1 MSENMAANE
10 TSKEIQRSALT
21 GVRILDLTRY
31 QQGPFATVLLSDM
44 GAEVIKIEEP
54 GGEPG
59 RATGLGP
66 DGFSAY
72 FEAHNRGKKSMT
84 LDLRTDDARE
94 VIRRLLPSCEVV
106 VENFRPGTMEKWGLG
121 YDDLKKIVPD
131 IILASG
137 SSWGRNGPRGDLP
150 GYDHVGQAFSGVM
163 VEQGG
168 GPNKAPHALVGGFA
182 DQIGAM
188 LLAFGVSS
196 ALVAKHTFGI
206 GQHVDVSL
214 IGAMTALQSMQITRY
229 LRTGQQLGFEER
241 RAATYTHYLCSDE
254 KYVAIAANTQRFWTR
269 LCAAIERIDLS
280 VDDRFAD
287 PFGRADNKDDLV
299 SELSNTFISRSSEYW
314 AKALTDAD
322 VPNSV
327 VMGYKELST
336 DEQMWA
342 NGYLQEISSVNLGVM
357 TVPGPPIR
365 MSETPCQ
372 IQGSG
377 PELGFSTEEL
387 LIELGY
393 SWDEISGMRDN
404 DVI

>member
-1 MSENMAANE
+1 MSNNTVVSDKSDGVE
-10 TSKEIQRSALT
+10 RSALT

-44 GAEVIKIEEP
+44 GAEVIKIEQP

-59 RATGLGP
+59 RATGLGT

-94 VIRRLLPSCEVV
+94 VIRRLLPSCDVV

-121 YDDLKKIVPD
+121 YEDLKKIVPN

-168 GPNKAPHALVGGFA
+168 GPNETPHALIGGFA

-229 LRTGQQLGFEER
+229 LRTGKQVGFEER
-241 RAATYTHYLCSDE
+241 RAATYTHYLCSDD
-254 KYVAIAANTQRFWTR
+254 KYVAIAANTQRFWAR
-269 LCAAIERIDLS
+269 LCTAIERIDLA

-299 SELSNTFISRSSEYW
+299 TELSQSFISKSSDYW
-314 AKALTDAD
+314 VRALTDAD

-327 VMGYKELST
+327 VMGYKELAT

-342 NGYLQEISSVNLGVM
+342 NGYLQEISSSNLGQM

-372 IQGSG
+372 IQGAG

-387 LIELGY
+387 LLELDY
-393 SWDEISGMRDN
+393 TWDEISNMREN
-404 DVI
+404 DII

>member
-72 FEAHNRGKKSMT
+72 FEAHNRGKKSVT

-168 GPNKAPHALVGGFA
+168 GPNKAPHALIGGFA

-314 AKALTDAD
+314 AKVLTDAD

>member
-168 GPNKAPHALVGGFA
+168 GPNKAPHALIGGFA

>member
-1 MSENMAANE
+1 MSDNTAASN
-10 TSKEIQRSALT
+10 TSDEIQRSALT

-59 RATGLGP
+59 RATGLGA

-106 VENFRPGTMEKWGLG
+106 IENFRPGTMEKWGLG
-121 YDDLKKIVPD
+121 YDELKEIVPD

-168 GPNKAPHALVGGFA
+168 GPNETPHALIGGFA

-229 LRTGQQLGFEER
+229 LRTGKQVGFEER

-269 LCAAIERIDLS
+269 LCEAIERVDLS
-280 VDDRFAD
+280 FDDRFTD

-299 SELSNTFISRSSEYW
+299 SELSETFISKSSEYW
-314 AKALTDAD
+314 VKALTEAD
-322 VPNSV
+322 VPNSM

-342 NGYLQEISSVNLGVM
+342 NGYLQEIVSVNLGKM

-387 LIELGY
+387 LVELGY
-393 SWDEISGMRDN
+393 TWDEISVMREN
-404 DVI
+404 NVI

>member
-1 MSENMAANE
+1 MSENMAADE

-72 FEAHNRGKKSMT
+72 FEAHNRGKKSVT

-168 GPNKAPHALVGGFA
+168 GPNKAPHALIGGFA

-299 SELSNTFISRSSEYW
+299 SELSNTFISKSSEYW
-314 AKALTDAD
+314 AKVLTDAD

>member
-1 MSENMAANE
+1 MAANE

-72 FEAHNRGKKSMT
+72 FEAHNRGKKSVT

-168 GPNKAPHALVGGFA
+168 GPNKAPHALIGGFA

-314 AKALTDAD
+314 ATVLTDAD

>member
-1 MSENMAANE
+1 MAANE

>member
-1 MSENMAANE
+1 
-10 TSKEIQRSALT
+10 
-21 GVRILDLTRY
+21 
-31 QQGPFATVLLSDM
+31 
-44 GAEVIKIEEP
+44 
-54 GGEPG
+54 
-59 RATGLGP
+59 
-66 DGFSAY
+66 
-72 FEAHNRGKKSMT
+72 
-84 LDLRTDDARE
+84 
-94 VIRRLLPSCEVV
+94 
-106 VENFRPGTMEKWGLG
+106 
-121 YDDLKKIVPD
+121 
-131 IILASG
+131 
-137 SSWGRNGPRGDLP
+137 
-150 GYDHVGQAFSGVM
+150 M

-168 GPNKAPHALVGGFA
+168 GPNKAPHALIGGFA

-314 AKALTDAD
+314 AKVLTDAD

>member
-72 FEAHNRGKKSMT
+72 FEAHNRGKKSVT

-168 GPNKAPHALVGGFA
+168 GPNKTPHALVGGFA

-299 SELSNTFISRSSEYW
+299 SELSNTFISKSSEYW
-314 AKALTDAD
+314 AKVLTDAD

>member
-1 MSENMAANE
+1 MSENMAADE

-84 LDLRTDDARE
+84 LDLRTDEARE

-168 GPNKAPHALVGGFA
+168 GPNKAPHALIGGFA

-269 LCAAIERIDLS
+269 LCATIKRIDLS

-299 SELSNTFISRSSEYW
+299 SELSSTFISRSSEYW

-342 NGYLQEISSVNLGVM
+342 NGYLQEISSVNLGMM

-393 SWDEISGMRDN
+393 GWDEISGMRDN
-404 DVI
+404 NVI

>member
-269 LCAAIERIDLS
+269 LCAAIERIELS

>member
-72 FEAHNRGKKSMT
+72 FEAHNRGKKSVT

-168 GPNKAPHALVGGFA
+168 GPNKAPHALIGGFA

-299 SELSNTFISRSSEYW
+299 SELSNTFISKSSEYW
-314 AKALTDAD
+314 AKVLTDAD

>member
-1 MSENMAANE
+1 MSENMAADE

-72 FEAHNRGKKSMT
+72 FEAHNRGKKSVT

-168 GPNKAPHALVGGFA
+168 GPNKAPHALIGGFA

-314 AKALTDAD
+314 AKVLTDAD